1 MGADTIVMLVG
12 LAVAALIVVA
22 WLVSVFRTRRQ
33 EPERQEHPAGV
44 DPALNPWSGGNG
56 GRW

>member
-1 MGADTIVMLVG
+1 MLVG
-12 LAVAALIVVA
+12 LGVAALIVVA